1 MILWLLRNIIN
12 ITQVGG
18 ETFVEWLAF
27 KKLNFTLTLT
37 YKCPEPWLW
46 WSGRAGCFVVCR
58 YLRWAEP
65 HTSIG
70 YSLGRAETYMVITGI
85 QWADQERETYFH
97 WRSESRW
104 ISQLLSPSRYFCWS
118 APGLPQRS
126 GCQLLGTPGTHSCTC
141 LGSGP
146 RCSQSWE
153 QKCRERRKRTV
164 RAVSLRK
171 RGVFNLSIK
180 HHG

>member
-1 MILWLLRNIIN
+1 MSWAL
-12 ITQVGG
+12 VV
-18 ETFVEWLAF
+18 VEW
-27 KKLNFTLTLT
+27 
-37 YKCPEPWLW
+37 
-46 WSGRAGCFVVCR
+46 WSWVFCHLQVSQVS
-58 YLRWAEP
+58 WTN
-65 HTSIG
+65 TSIW

-85 QWADQERETYFH
+85 QWADQQGDSYFH

-153 QKCRERRKRTV
+153 QKRRERRERTV

-171 RGVFNLSIK
+171 RSLVQTTVRSTYLSNIMAK
-180 HHG
+180 CPSEYLVASWG